1 MLVPRIIHGGLGT
14 APPIDRFE
22 VERDA
27 AKLKKEFLACYDD
40 RGLTSDVKKWDDSTL
55 TQMFAVMSFVDP
67 ESPEG
72 SRPATIF
79 DLLSPTLG
87 RGLIVQ
93 LVRLEA
99 WKKLKK
105 RTRAKKLGVLR
116 RFIRFVLDD
125 PFIPGFTSRQSIHGK
140 YGEICN
146 PLKKDDSPRLSELQP
161 EEGAVLT
168 RQQLW
173 ALYDFLYEYCKK
185 NPNDL
190 EIATIAA
197 MVFVAAE
204 SGLRISELVMLN
216 VIGQVDLL
224 FDTHELRTRHG
235 KGAKATGKRSRSTIM
250 TPHAEATLKGY
261 LQKVR
266 SRRPNHD
273 KIEAVFLQ
281 PDGRRMSTAMA
292 RYWLK
297 RVLLLAKEAGIAL
310 PKGITFH
317 TFRRTFA
324 TLFDED
330 GPHRVSELMM
340 LLGHRNLS
348 TFPRYVLHSDEWIT
362 ERIKVAYSERCAR

>member
-1 MLVPRIIHGGLGT
+1 MFVPTIIHGGLGT
-14 APPIDRFE
+14 APPVDRFE
-22 VERDA
+22 RERDD
-27 AKLKKEFLACYDD
+27 AKLKEEFLAGYDD
-40 RGLTSDVKKWDDSTL
+40 RGLTSDVKKWDESTL
-55 TQMFAVMSFVDP
+55 TQMFDAMSVVDP
-67 ESPEG
+67 ESLEG

-87 RGLIVQ
+87 RTLIVQ
-93 LVRLEA
+93 LIRSAA

-105 RTRAKKLGVLR
+105 RTKNKKLGLLK
-116 RFIRFVLDD
+116 RFVRFVMDD
-125 PFIPGFTSRQSIHGK
+125 PYLPGFASRQSIHVK
-140 YGEICN
+140 YGEICY
-146 PLKKDDSPRLSELQP
+146 PLKKGDAPKLSELQP

-173 ALYDFLYEYCKK
+173 TLYDFLYEHCKK
-185 NPNDL
+185 NPHDL

-197 MVFVAAE
+197 MIFVAAE
-204 SGLRISELVMLN
+204 SGLRISELVMLD

-235 KGAKATGKRSRSTIM
+235 KGAEATGKRLRCTIM

-273 KIEAVFLQ
+273 KIEALFLQ

-297 RVLLLAKEAGIAL
+297 RVLLLAKEAGVSL
-310 PKGITFH
+310 PNGITFH

-330 GPHRVSELMM
+330 GPHRVSELML

-348 TFPRYVLHSDEWIT
+348 TIPRYVLHSHEWLT
-362 ERIKVAYSERCAR
+362 ERIEVAYRERCAR